1 MGDSSR
7 TIDLEKLVSY
17 SDDLAQVLKD
27 DKDVANLAQCLRHSD
42 TLRSSCDADLAGVL
56 SSLLEYEDKIDA
68 CKKKTEAVRF
78 EVAGDVDIDQLQKEL
93 QEELEKERLLME
105 DLRIVANEI
114 NELDLQR
121 ISIEERKRVSK
132 KLEQNEQKEQMS
144 LSMYASVTK
153 IIPNLDDSYKIA
165 GYIVDREKRVVDK
178 FEFDSTKMTAFDTCT
193 NIWRMISNS

>member
-17 SDDLAQVLKD
+17 SGDLAQVLRD

-42 TLRSSCDADLAGVL
+42 TLRSSCDADLDGVL

-68 CKKKTEAVRF
+68 CKKKTEAVRS

-105 DLRIVANEI
+105 DLR
-114 NELDLQR
+114 
-121 ISIEERKRVSK
+121 
-132 KLEQNEQKEQMS
+132 
-144 LSMYASVTK
+144 
-153 IIPNLDDSYKIA
+153 
-165 GYIVDREKRVVDK
+165 
-178 FEFDSTKMTAFDTCT
+178 
-193 NIWRMISNS
+193 

>member
-7 TIDLEKLVSY
+7 SIDLEKLVSY
-17 SDDLAQVLKD
+17 SDDLAQVLRD
-27 DKDVANLAQCLRHSD
+27 DKDVAALAQCLRHSD
-42 TLRSSCDADLAGVL
+42 ALRYSYDADLAGL
-56 SSLLEYEDKIDA
+56 RSSILEYEEKIDA
-68 CKKKTEAVRF
+68 CKKKTEAVRS

-121 ISIEERKRVSK
+121 ISIEERNQVLK
-132 KLEQNEQKEQMS
+132 KLEQNERKEQ
-144 LSMYASVTK
+144 
-153 IIPNLDDSYKIA
+153 
-165 GYIVDREKRVVDK
+165 EKRVVDE
-178 FEFDSTKMTAFDTCT
+178 FEFDSTKMTTFDTCT